1 MTTLNRQF
9 NGYNVIEYLNKN
21 IIIIENVL
29 KSEICDELKKMIDII
44 PKIKKTY
51 EDGNN
56 VKCHMASINNLLEIN
71 DESFYSFS
79 TDNSEYETLLKNANN
94 NNFHTNALNG
104 LTQEY
109 LKKCKNHMDCAFET
123 ASNVIGSF
131 NNKYKLFG
139 NTGFEL
145 RKIYGATKL
154 HSDGINQIEYKKD
167 IWFIKN
173 QTIGDKKMIRNM
185 SFILHLNDDYE
196 GGLFKF
202 PLHDVEVKLKK
213 GSVIIFPPYWTHP
226 HCVSELEN
234 NTYRYTINTWG
245 CEFIE
250 YI

>member
-29 KSEICDELKKMIDII
+29 NSEICDELKKMIDII

-71 DESFYSFS
+71 DETFYSFS
-79 TDNSEYETLLKNANN
+79 TNNLDYELLLKNANN

-109 LKKCKNHMDCAFET
+109 LKKCKKHMDFAFET
-123 ASNVIGSF
+123 ASNVIGLF
-131 NNKYKLFG
+131 DNKYNLFG

-145 RKIYGATKL
+145 RKIFGATQL
-154 HSDGINQIEYKKD
+154 HTDGIDKIEYKKD